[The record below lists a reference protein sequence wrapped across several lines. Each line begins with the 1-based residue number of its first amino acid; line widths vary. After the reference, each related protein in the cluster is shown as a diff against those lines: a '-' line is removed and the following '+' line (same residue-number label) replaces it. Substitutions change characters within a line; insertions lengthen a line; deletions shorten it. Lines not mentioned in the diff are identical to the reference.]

1 MGQGELSLL
10 APRDRVSQKGGPGW
24 EGGCQ
29 RRPLSSPPGC
39 PETQVLREGNG
50 ISPRPNRGGRGNE
63 APTPRPK
70 ECAGAGAS
78 GGGKEHREG
87 ETVWKFVSPSC
98 RAHFLFS
105 WRSKMGA
112 EGLAARPADASSEEG
127 AGRPLPNGR
136 LLGCLLPDSPPS
148 PPFHRLLGLRTP
160 RGQSRTQDGRRWPC
174 NIIHQQQLGKDKFRK
189 RTCGHHGG

>member
-1 MGQGELSLL
+1 MGQGGLSLL

-29 RRPLSSPPGC
+29 RRPLSSPLGC
-39 PETQVLREGNG
+39 PEMQVLREGNG
-50 ISPRPNRGGRGNE
+50 ISPRPSRGGRGNE

-105 WRSKMGA
+105 WRSISYTI
-112 EGLAARPADASSEEG
+112 ESPAGQAFISLSVTTLENASSDK
-127 AGRPLPNGR
+127 
-136 LLGCLLPDSPPS
+136 LLRFVFL
-148 PPFHRLLGLRTP
+148 
-160 RGQSRTQDGRRWPC
+160 
-174 NIIHQQQLGKDKFRK
+174 
-189 RTCGHHGG
+189 